1 MAFRPVLRHGIRTGQ
16 RSKKG
21 EMTMAKGNAWE
32 FQMDLAKDALRLL
45 EEEQAALEI
54 RCPGKYHGFESHPLR
69 QRSAESVRPETF

>member
-1 MAFRPVLRHGIRTGQ
+1 
-16 RSKKG
+16 
-21 EMTMAKGNAWE
+21 MAKGNAWE